1 MPIHM
6 LTRMPLSR
14 SVVRSMRLV
23 QAAGLA
29 CAALCLAPASSLAEP
44 HSAYAP
50 PSRTAPARQTQPRV
64 VASTSWVA
72 AFAKA
77 AGIQDVVLVAPAN
90 LQHPPDYDPKPSDLA
105 AIAQADYV
113 LVAGFEG
120 FAQRMKEASGSR
132 AQVISVQVDNQPA
145 NIKKQVMTLAERFGT
160 QAAAAAWI
168 ARFEQRVATLQKDI
182 AAAVPQQPR
191 PRAIAQFWMAYWVPF
206 AQMELAGTYGPR
218 PLTASELARLSAL
231 KPDVVIVNA
240 HVQGGNLFNDLPA
253 KKIVLHNF
261 PPASNIDLI
270 AIFEGNARAII
281 EAMKAPKP

>member
-1 MPIHM
+1 
-6 LTRMPLSR
+6 MPLPR
-14 SVVRSMRLV
+14 SVVTSIRIV
-23 QAAGLA
+23 QAGLVS
-29 CAALCLAPASSLAEP
+29 AALLLAPGTSLGATPTSAS
-44 HSAYAP
+44 
-50 PSRTAPARQTQPRV
+50 TAPSTQVAPKAQPRV

-77 AGIQDVVLVAPAN
+77 AGIQDVALVAPAN

-132 AQVISVQVDNQPA
+132 AEVINVRVDNQPA
-145 NIKKQVMTLAERFGT
+145 NIKKQVMALAEKFGT
-160 QAAAAAWI
+160 QQAAAAWI
-168 ARFEQRVATLQKDI
+168 ARFDQRVAALEKEI
-182 AAAVPQQPR
+182 AAAVPKPAPR
-191 PRAIAQFWMAYWVPF
+191 VVAQFWMAYWVPF
-206 AQMELAGTYGPR
+206 ASMELVGTYGPR
-218 PLTASELARLSAL
+218 PVTASELAKLSAL
-231 KPDVVIVNA
+231 KPDVVIINA

-261 PPASNIDLI
+261 PPANNIDLI